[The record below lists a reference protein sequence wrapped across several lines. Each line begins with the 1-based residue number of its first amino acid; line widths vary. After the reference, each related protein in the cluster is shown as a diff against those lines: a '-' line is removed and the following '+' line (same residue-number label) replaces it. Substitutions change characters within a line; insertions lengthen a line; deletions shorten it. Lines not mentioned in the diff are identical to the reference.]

1 MFGGLELRA
10 MDDDSAVNDHPTTPT
25 VSMSLASSSDLA
37 SFCSTADQSA
47 ARKRLRDSKES
58 IGSIGSAS
66 PTERSPSAAGSGS
79 SRCTTLR
86 TRSPTDVDLSPT
98 SLGMRALRL
107 DGAADPA
114 SPRTSQSR
122 RERLLSRMEAHLQ
135 QQSPSPLNP
144 HATASVPQMSSSYSS
159 PEPATTSARIYT
171 SPDHEL
177 ERSSRVSEHAMQVSM
192 MTVAGYRRAS
202 CPTSKVPR
210 RIGNLTQQIL
220 AASPKGKDRIQSG

>member
-1 MFGGLELRA
+1 
-10 MDDDSAVNDHPTTPT
+10 MDDDSAVKRDHPTTPT

-66 PTERSPSAAGSGS
+66 PTERSPSKAAGSGS

-107 DGAADPA
+107 DGAADDA
-114 SPRTSQSR
+114 DSPRTSQSR
-122 RERLLSRMEAHLQ
+122 RERLLSRLEAHLQ

-210 RIGNLTQQIL
+210 RIGSLTQQIL
-220 AASPKGKDRIQSG
+220 AASPKGKDRILSG